1 VTGHPKCSQPST
13 TPSHPR
19 QLSPTGLLSN
29 GPLSL
34 HSHMARETHKNEAA
48 KFSQGQ
54 TSEKKGGSS
63 PLSLYMQEASYE
75 AFWPLLPLAAFTI
88 LFAFRLNIR
97 FVHKIWLK
105 IAIHVNNAQFCM
117 SNIVNAA
124 SKSKCLKQK
133 MQESLKAMQLLKL
146 CT

>member
-1 VTGHPKCSQPST
+1 
-13 TPSHPR
+13 
-19 QLSPTGLLSN
+19 
-29 GPLSL
+29 
-34 HSHMARETHKNEAA
+34 
-48 KFSQGQ
+48 
-54 TSEKKGGSS
+54 
-63 PLSLYMQEASYE
+63 
-75 AFWPLLPLAAFTI
+75 LPLAAFTI
-88 LFAFRLNIR
+88 LFAFRLTNR

-117 SNIVNAA
+117 SNIVDVA